1 MKKIIV
7 LTGGGT
13 AGHVSVNLGLIPRL
27 READWDINY
36 IGSEEGIEKEL
47 VSDFPY
53 VKYYSIPTGK
63 LRRYP
68 SFSNI
73 KANLKDVGR
82 VIKGASQ
89 AKKILR
95 EIGCQIVFSKGGFV
109 SAPVAYGAGRL
120 GIPVISHESDITPG
134 LANKMVL
141 PFTDTILTTFRETL
155 EYLPKNKGLYLGPII
170 RDQIKGGS
178 KEAGLKAF
186 GFKGDRPILLI
197 LGGSSGAQK
206 INEAIWANLERLLED
221 FDILHGTGKGK
232 IRKDIEKAGYKQV
245 EYIKDNMKD
254 VLAMADIIVS
264 RSGSNAIFEFLYY
277 AKPMLLIPYGEGS
290 RGDQILN
297 AESLVKEGYAKSLAE
312 NMLGGGSL
320 LRAIK
325 DLYEIRDKYIDR
337 EKTFEFKDGL
347 SEIVKLLEEKRLE
360 TGL

>member
-1 MKKIIV
+1 MKKVIV

-27 READWDINY
+27 KEADWDIHY
-36 IGSEEGIEKEL
+36 IGSEGGIEKDL
-47 VSDFPY
+47 ISDFPY
-53 VKYYSIPTGK
+53 VTYHAIPTGK

-73 KANLKDVGR
+73 RANLKDVGR

-155 EYLPKNKGLYLGPII
+155 TYLPKNKGLYLGPII

-178 KEAGLKAF
+178 REAGLEFF
-186 GFKGDRPILLI
+186 GFTGHKPLLLV

-206 INEAIWANLERLLED
+206 INEAIWENLDLLLEKY
-221 FDILHGTGKGK
+221 DILHGTGKGK
-232 IRKDIEKAGYKQV
+232 IRKDIDKVGYKQL
-245 EYIKDNMKD
+245 EYIKDRMKD
-254 VLAMADIIVS
+254 ALAMADVIVS

-277 AKPMLLIPYGEGS
+277 AKPMLLIPYAKGS

-297 AESLVKEGYAKSLAE
+297 AESLVKEGYAQSIGE
-312 NMLGGGSL
+312 DELGGD
-320 LRAIK
+320 RPVKAVN
-325 DLYEIRDKYIDR
+325 DLYLNREKYIER
-337 EKTFEFKDGL
+337 EKQFEFKDGL
-347 SEIVKLLEEKRLE
+347 SEILKLLEEKRLE